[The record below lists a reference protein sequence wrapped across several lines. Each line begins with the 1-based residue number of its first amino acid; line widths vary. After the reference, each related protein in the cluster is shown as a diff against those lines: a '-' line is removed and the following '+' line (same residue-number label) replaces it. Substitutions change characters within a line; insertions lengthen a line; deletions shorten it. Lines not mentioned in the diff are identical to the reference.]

1 MPLKKLLI
9 ANRGEIAVRIARGAA
24 ELGIE
29 SVAVYSSDDANSLH
43 TRTADEARDLGLE
56 GPAAYLDIDR
66 VLDAARASGCDAI
79 HPGYG
84 FLSENAEFAARCE
97 AAGFRF
103 VGPRPDILALFGDKV
118 RARALAHS
126 AGVPVLRGSEGP
138 VTLEE
143 ARAFFQA
150 LPPGRAMMLKAVAG
164 GGGRGTRAV
173 ESLDQLEQ
181 AYNRCRSEALAAFG
195 NGDVYA
201 EQLVR
206 RARHIEVQVVGDG
219 TGAVSHLWEREC
231 SLQRRYQK
239 LVEVA
244 PGPGL
249 PEGLRQRI
257 TQAAVRAA
265 EAARYDNLGTFEF
278 LIEAENLADDSLFH
292 FIEANARL
300 QVEHTV
306 TEEVL
311 GLDLVRIQLELA
323 GGESLASLGLTQ
335 ASVPRPRG
343 FAMQARVNMERMEPD
358 GSTRP
363 ASGTLTAFEPPSGPG
378 LRTDTFGYAGYT
390 TSARYDSLL
399 AKVVAHTPSSRFPD
413 VVAKTARALSEFRL
427 EGVATNIGFL
437 QALLNHP
444 AVRSGDVHTRFVE
457 ESIGEILAQS
467 VAIPARHFPASP
479 SPAAEP
485 GRRLAGV
492 KVDPRDPLAV
502 LEYGRGGST
511 VAAPP
516 AQSSV
521 QPSPAALPASGG
533 PEGTSPV
540 LAPIQGTIVS
550 IDVAEGDAVR
560 AGQQLLVMEAMKME
574 HVISAPAAGY
584 VRAVNIAAGDTVFE
598 SHPLVFIEEAELEGG
613 DAGETETVDLD
624 YIRPDLKLIHDRHAA
639 ALDAARPDAVERRR
653 RTNQRTARENV
664 DDLVDPG
671 TWVETGSLVLTPG
684 TGLPLETVIGKF
696 ATDGMVTG
704 FGSINGALFPEKD
717 TRAAV
722 LAYDYTVLAGTQGP
736 LNHIKTDRM
745 LELAEKWR
753 IPVVLFTEGGGGRAG
768 TGGNRTGGSSVSVG
782 GGGEF
787 FGGRP
792 LDTPTFSTMAR
803 LSGTVPVVGINS
815 GRCFAGNAA
824 LLGCCDVIIATENS
838 NIGMGGPAMIE
849 GGNLGVFLPE
859 EVGPMSVQV
868 PNGVVDIAV
877 KDEAEAVKV
886 AKQYLSY
893 FQGPLK
899 SWDCAD
905 QRHLRNCVPENRLR
919 IYDVRKVIEILADTG
934 SFLELRRHYGLGMVT
949 GFIRIEGR
957 PMGIIANN
965 PAHLAGAIDSDG
977 SDKAARFMQLLD
989 AFDIPLLVLC
999 DTPGMMV
1006 GPEVEKTAL
1015 VRHCSRLFVTGANL
1029 TIPIFTV
1036 VLRKAYGLGAQAMT
1050 GGSFKDPFFAVAWPT
1065 AEFGGMGLEGQVKL
1079 GFRNELANI
1088 QDPAERLQ
1096 RYQTLV
1102 DRAYERSR
1110 AIHQGVSFQVDDVI
1124 DPADTRFWVAN
1135 GLRTVPP
1142 PPPRQH
1148 KKRPFVDTW

>member
-1 MPLKKLLI
+1 MDLHKLLV
-9 ANRGEIAVRIARGAA
+9 ANRGEIAIRV
-24 ELGIE
+24 ELGLHT
-29 SVAVYSSDDANSLH
+29 VAVYSTDDAESLH
-43 TRTADEARDLGLE
+43 TRNADEAFDLGAE
-56 GPAAYLDIDR
+56 GARAYLDMDR
-66 VLDAARASGCDAI
+66 ILAIAASSGCDAI

-84 FLSENAEFAARCE
+84 FLSENEEFARRCQ
-97 AAGFRF
+97 AAGIRF
-103 VGPRPDILALFGDKV
+103 VGPRPEILALFGNKV
-118 RARALAHS
+118 RARELAEH
-126 AGVPVLRGSEGP
+126 AGVPVLRGSPEA
-138 VTLEE
+138 VTLDQ
-143 ARAFFQA
+143 ARAFFES
-150 LPPGRAMMLKAVAG
+150 LGPGKGMMLKAVAG

-173 ESLDQLEQ
+173 ESLEELES

-206 RARHIEVQVVGDG
+206 QARHIEVQVIGDG

-239 LVEVA
+239 IVEFA
-244 PGPGL
+244 PAPGL
-249 PEGLRQRI
+249 PGGLRQRI
-257 TQAAVRAA
+257 TAAAVRAA
-265 EAARYDNLGTFEF
+265 EAAKYDNLGTFEF
-278 LIEAENLADDSLFH
+278 LVDATAISDDSDFY

-306 TEEVL
+306 TEEIL

-323 GGESLASLGLTQ
+323 SGRSLADIGLLQ
-335 ASVPRPRG
+335 ANVPSPRG
-343 FAMQARVNMERMEPD
+343 YAMQARVNMERMEAD

-363 ASGTLTAFEPPSGPG
+363 AGGTLTAFEVPSGPG

-390 TSARYDSLL
+390 TSPRFDSLL
-399 AKVVAHTPSSRFPD
+399 AKVVAHTPSRDFRD
-413 VVAKTARALSEFRL
+413 VVSKTYRALAEFRI

-437 QALLNHP
+437 QNLLRHP
-444 AVRSGDVHTRFVE
+444 AVQEGNVHTRFVE
-457 ESIGEILAQS
+457 ESIGEL
-467 VAIPARHFPASP
+467 V
-479 SPAAEP
+479 SPAMPHRPLHFVPSTAATELS
-485 GRRLAGV
+485 RRRAGA
-492 KVDPRDPLAV
+492 KVDARDPLAV
-502 LEYGRGGST
+502 LDYGRGRAEIASSP
-511 VAAPP
+511 ASAPP
-516 AQSSV
+516 AASA
-521 QPSPAALPASGG
+521 PSQDWGEA
-533 PEGTSPV
+533 PEGTAPV
-540 LAPIQGTIVS
+540 SAPIQGTIVTV
-550 IDVAEGDAVR
+550 DVAEGEGVR

-574 HVISAPAAGY
+574 HVIAATTAGY
-584 VRAVNIAAGDTVFE
+584 VRQVTVAPGDTVFE
-598 SHPLVFIEEAELEGG
+598 GHPLVFVEPAEIEHGDEGEQ
-613 DAGETETVDLD
+613 AAVDLD
-624 YIRPDLKLIHDRHAA
+624 HVRPDLQLILDRHAA
-639 ALDAARPDAVERRR
+639 ALDAARPEAVARRR
-653 RTNQRTARENV
+653 KTNQRTARENV
-664 DDLVDPG
+664 DDLVDGG

-684 TGLPLETVIGKF
+684 TGLPLETVINKF

-704 FGSINGALFPEKD
+704 FGSINGELFPERD

-722 LAYDYTVLAGTQGP
+722 LAYDYSVLAGTQGP

-753 IPVVLFTEGGGGRAG
+753 VPVVLFTEGGGGRAG
-768 TGGNRTGGSSVSVG
+768 TGGNRTGGSSVSGG

-803 LSGTVPVVGINS
+803 LSGTVPVIGINS

-824 LLGCCDVIIATENS
+824 LLGCCDVIIATEDS

-877 KDEAEAVKV
+877 ADEAEAVQV

-893 FQGPLK
+893 FQGAIK
-899 SWDCAD
+899 DWQCAD
-905 QRHLRNCVPENRLR
+905 QRHLRNRVPENRLR
-919 IYDVRKVIEILADTG
+919 IYDIRAVIETLADTG
-934 SFLELRRHYGLGMVT
+934 TFLELRRQYGPGMVT

-965 PAHLAGAIDSDG
+965 PAFLAGAIDSDG

-1029 TIPIFTV
+1029 TVPIFTV

-1088 QDPAERLQ
+1088 TDPKERLE
-1096 RYQTLV
+1096 RYETLV
-1102 DRAYERSR
+1102 ARAYERSR

-1124 DPADTRFWVAN
+1124 DPADTRFWVSN

-1142 PPPRQH
+1142 PAPRQH
-1148 KKRPFVDTW
+1148 KKRPNVDTW

>member
-1 MPLKKLLI
+1 MALHKLLV
-9 ANRGEIAVRIARGAA
+9 ANRGEIAIRIARGAA
-24 ELGIE
+24 ELGLGT
-29 SVAVYSSDDANSLH
+29 VAVYSNDDADSLH
-43 TRTADEARDLGLE
+43 TRNADEAYDLGAE
-56 GPAAYLDIDR
+56 GPQAYLDIDR
-66 VLDAARASGCDAI
+66 VIAIAKASGCDAI

-84 FLSENAEFAARCE
+84 FLSENDEFARRCLAE
-97 AAGFRF
+97 GIQF
-103 VGPRPDILALFGDKV
+103 VGPRPEILALFGNKV
-118 RARALAHS
+118 RARELAER
-126 AGVPVLRGSEGP
+126 AGVPVLRGSAEA
-138 VTLEE
+138 VTLEQ
-143 ARAFFQA
+143 ARAFFESLADGQS
-150 LPPGRAMMLKAVAG
+150 MMLKAVAG

-173 ESLDQLEQ
+173 ESPAELES
-181 AYNRCRSEALAAFG
+181 AYNRCSSEALAAFG

-206 RARHIEVQVVGDG
+206 KARHIEVQVIGDG

-231 SLQRRYQK
+231 SIQRRYQK
-239 LVEVA
+239 IVEVA
-244 PGPGL
+244 PSPGL
-249 PEGLRQRI
+249 PGGLRQRI
-257 TQAAVRAA
+257 TAAAVRAA
-265 EAARYDNLGTFEF
+265 EAARYDNLGTLEF
-278 LIEAENLADDSLFH
+278 LVEADGLSDDSDFY

-323 GGESLASLGLTQ
+323 AGRSLAEIGLLQ
-335 ASVPRPRG
+335 PNVPGPRG

-363 ASGTLTAFEPPSGPG
+363 TGGTISAFEVPSGPG
-378 LRTDTFGYAGYT
+378 LRTDTFGYVGYT
-390 TSARYDSLL
+390 TSPRFDSLL
-399 AKVVAHTPSSRFPD
+399 AKVVVHTSSPDFRD
-413 VVAKTARALSEFRL
+413 VVSKTYRALSEFRI
-427 EGVATNIGFL
+427 EGVPTNIGFL
-437 QALLNHP
+437 QNLLRHP
-444 AVRSGDVHTRFVE
+444 AVQEGTVHTRFVE
-457 ESIGEILAQS
+457 ESIGELLN
-467 VAIPARHFPASP
+467 
-479 SPAAEP
+479 PAAP
-485 GRRLAGV
+485 HRTLHFVASAPAADPARRLAGA
-492 KVDPRDPLAV
+492 KVDTKDPLAV
-502 LEYGRGGST
+502 LDYGRGRGG
-511 VAAPP
+511 AASAP
-516 AQSSV
+516 AQAPAV
-521 QPSPAALPASGG
+521 PSAPAQQWGEG
-533 PEGTSPV
+533 PEGSAAV
-540 LAPIQGTIVS
+540 AAPIQGTILS

-560 AGQQLLVMEAMKME
+560 VGQQLLVMEAMKME
-574 HVISAPAAGY
+574 HVIAATVAGY
-584 VRAVNIAAGDTVFE
+584 TRKITVGPGDTVFE
-598 SHPLVFIEEAELEGG
+598 GHPLVFVEPSELG
-613 DAGETETVDLD
+613 DSGAGEQAEVDLD
-624 YIRPDLKLIHDRHAA
+624 HVRPDLQLILDRHAA
-639 ALDAARPDAVERRR
+639 TLDAARPEAVERRR
-653 RTNQRTARENV
+653 KTNQRTARENV
-664 DDLVDPG
+664 DDLVDGG
-671 TWVETGSLVLTPG
+671 TWVETGSLVLTPS
-684 TGLPLETVIGKF
+684 TGLPMETVINKF

-704 FGSINGALFPEKD
+704 FGSTNGELFPEKE
-717 TRAAV
+717 TRVAV
-722 LAYDYTVLAGTQGP
+722 LAYDYSVLAGTQGP

-745 LELAEKWR
+745 LELAEKWHV
-753 IPVVLFTEGGGGRAG
+753 PVVLFTEGGGGRAG
-768 TGGNRTGGSSVSVG
+768 TGGNRTGGTSVGGG

-792 LDTPTFSTMAR
+792 LDTPTFTTMAR
-803 LSGTVPVVGINS
+803 LSGTVPVIGINS

-824 LLGCCDVIIATENS
+824 LLGCCDVIIATEDS

-877 KDEAEAVKV
+877 SDEAEAVRV

-893 FQGPLK
+893 FQGTVK
-899 SWDCAD
+899 EWQCAD
-905 QRHLRNCVPENRLR
+905 QRHLRNGVPENRLR
-919 IYDVRKVIEILADTG
+919 IYDVRQVIETLADTG

-949 GFIRIEGR
+949 GFIRVEGR

-965 PAHLAGAIDSDG
+965 PAFLAGAIDSDG

-1029 TIPIFTV
+1029 TIPVFTI

-1088 QDPAERLQ
+1088 EDPKQRLER
-1096 RYQTLV
+1096 YETLV
-1102 DRAYERSR
+1102 ARAYERSR

-1124 DPADTRFWVAN
+1124 DPADTRFWVVN

-1142 PPPRQH
+1142 PAPRQH
-1148 KKRPFVDTW
+1148 KKRPNVDTW